1 MPWIFMI
8 GAILILVSMIIY
20 QKIQKTRMKTLENK
34 ELLKNEDPT
43 EILRQE
49 NNTNIHINLPNKTV
63 HVKRELKDAL
73 FVGQIVFE
81 KYKVVEVMHV
91 GQMSHVYLVKH
102 LVLGNYW
109 CLKVVTT
116 YDNTGVFQEEG
127 ILKQMN
133 YQMIPKMI
141 DIFYKGNIVYIIE
154 EYIEGTSLKDLLYK
168 EGQFKEKEII
178 QWGIEICEIFE
189 YLHNHYYNPIIY
201 RDLKPENIIVTNNR
215 HLVLIDFG
223 LAKFKTSKSR
233 DYMPSG
239 TKLFA
244 PKEQFLDNGLTDELT
259 DLYSI
264 GMVLTHLILENDH
277 EEIITLKQ
285 LRKFVSKDFS
295 KLLLKSISE
304 NRKLRY
310 QRAKN
315 FKNDLK
321 KLLLKKQS
329 FFN

>member
-1 MPWIFMI
+1 MQWLMI
-8 GAILILVSMIIY
+8 SFVILIVIIIC
-20 QKIQKTRMKTLENK
+20 QKIQKIQIKRTIKSNQLYN
-34 ELLKNEDPT
+34 NDST
-43 EILRQE
+43 EILKQE
-49 NNTNIHINLPNKTV
+49 NSNKVHINLPNKTV

-81 KYKVVEVMHV
+81 KYKVIEVMHV

-133 YQMIPKMI
+133 HQMIPKMI

-277 EEIITLKQ
+277 EDTITLKQ
-285 LRKFVSKDFS
+285 LSKFVSKDFS
-295 KLLLKSISE
+295 KLLLKSISD
-304 NRKLRY
+304 NRELRY

-315 FKNDLK
+315 FKKDLK
-321 KLLLKKQS
+321 KLLLKKQG